1 MKVFEVMTEHLNDDD
16 GVVETRQYVTHPLN
30 CLLSVTEFYSR
41 DCEEL
46 NMELKSVREVLV
58 VCHQLTCEESKQ
70 ED

>member
-1 MKVFEVMTEHLNDDD
+1 MKVFEVMTEHLNDDNEAI
-16 GVVETRQYVTHPLN
+16 ETRQYVTHPLN

-41 DCEEL
+41 YCEEL

-58 VCHQLTCEESKQ
+58 ICHQLTCEESKQ